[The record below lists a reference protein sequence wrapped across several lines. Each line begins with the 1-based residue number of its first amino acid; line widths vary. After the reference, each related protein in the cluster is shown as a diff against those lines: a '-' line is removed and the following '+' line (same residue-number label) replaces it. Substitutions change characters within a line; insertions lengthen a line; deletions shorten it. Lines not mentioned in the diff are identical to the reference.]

1 MTLLCMI
8 DKLVKQGS
16 QFIIASHSPI
26 LISYY
31 NGQILDL
38 NRNLKEV
45 KYENTDIYK
54 TYMMLLKDAERM
66 QKYLCEDE

>member
-1 MTLLCMI
+1 MI

>member
-1 MTLLCMI
+1 MI

-31 NGQILDL
+31 YGQILDL
-38 NRNLKEV
+38 NRNLNEV

>member
-26 LISYY
+26 LISYC

-38 NRNLKEV
+38 NRNLREV
-45 KYENTDIYK
+45 SYEDTDIYK
-54 TYMMLLKDAERM
+54 TYMMFLKDPERM
-66 QKYLCEDE
+66 QKYLFKEE